1 MSETNDTG
9 DQGGRKQTLSLSS
22 RRGGVE
28 KGTVRQSFSHGR
40 TKSVVVEK
48 KKRRVVVPGQDT
60 PQPAAEP
67 RRQQAAPAA
76 EAQRREA
83 PAQPAA
89 PRRDAAPAAS
99 AAPTAPA
106 AEPADAP
113 SAAAEPA
120 AEVTTPAQP
129 ATSTPAQATAA
140 DASGVSRPPTAEEL
154 AAQALN
160 MPRRPRIIGKAEVR
174 TQPPAP
180 AAPAEDGPRRR
191 SAHASTPGP
200 RGAQSRAGDGRSDR
214 DARGGRDGGRDG
226 GRNAAP
232 RGNDRGGRD
241 DRGTRP
247 GDRGSDR
254 RAGGGQVHRTL
265 SRAEQEARAR
275 ALAMARS
282 QESEQK
288 KRAEEEAVRERE
300 AIVAA
305 KRQLAE
311 EELRKEREEAR
322 RQAEAEL
329 AARRAAKE
337 AEDAKNKAA
346 DASVSPEEAA
356 DARGARG
363 SAPVVRR
370 KDALE
375 EDEAAS
381 AKAKKARATPTKTAT
396 KGDDRRKTKLT
407 ITTALDDDSERG
419 RSLAALRRRREK
431 QKGGGSRSGPREK
444 IMREVTIPDAI
455 SIQDLA
461 SRMSERGVDVIKLL
475 MKQGQMHKIT
485 DIIDADTAELV
496 VTEFGHTVKRVS
508 EADVE
513 TGLFDERDFDTEN
526 AISRPPVVTIM
537 GHVDHG
543 KTSLLDAIRK
553 ANVVSGEAGGI
564 TQHIGAYQVDIGN
577 GKVTFLDTPGHAA
590 FTAMRA
596 RGAKATDIVILVVA
610 ADDGVMPQTQE
621 AISHAKAAGVPMIVA
636 INKID
641 KPSADPQRVRTD
653 LLQYDV
659 VVESLSGD
667 VQDVEVSA
675 HTGQGLEDLLN
686 ACLLQAEVLELKAN
700 PDREAQGV
708 VVEAQLDK
716 GRGAVATCLVQQGT
730 LKVGDILVAGTEWG
744 KVRALVT
751 DTGERVKEA
760 GPSMPVEVLGL
771 NATPEAGDQFVVV
784 ESEQRARE
792 ITEYRDRV
800 KREASAAPSTAM
812 SLEQMMTNLQNNG
825 LSEFPLVLKADV
837 QGSAE
842 AINGAL
848 EKLNTDEVAARILHQ
863 GVGAITESDVTLAAA
878 TGGII
883 IGFNVRAN
891 KQARDAADRAGVEI
905 RYYSII
911 YNLIDDVKEAMSGM
925 LAPERRETF
934 IGYAEIL
941 QVFNIT
947 KIGKVAGCRV
957 TDGMVERGSG
967 VRLLR
972 DNVVIHEGTLKTL
985 KRFKDEVKEV
995 QSGQECGMA
1004 FEKYEDIREGDVIEC
1019 FRVEEV
1025 ERTLA

>member
-9 DQGGRKQTLSLSS
+9 EQVGGRKKTLSL

-48 KKRRVVVPGQDT
+48 KKRRVMVPGSEGT
-60 PQPAAEP
+60 PAPT
-67 RRQQAAPAA
+67 QAAPAA
-76 EAQRREA
+76 PEARKPAPQQPSSPQSASA
-83 PAQPAA
+83 PAQPATPAAATPAQAEASPVEA
-89 PRRDAAPAAS
+89 PRSEAPVHGQ
-99 AAPTAPA
+99 APA
-106 AEPADAP
+106 AEPSASPAAAP
-113 SAAAEPA
+113 SGKEAPL
-120 AEVTTPAQP
+120 
-129 ATSTPAQATAA
+129 S
-140 DASGVSRPPTAEEL
+140 AEEL

-160 MPRRPRIIGKAEVR
+160 MPRRPRIIGRAEVKA
-174 TQPPAP
+174 PSAPAP
-180 AAPAEDGPRRR
+180 DSGQRRR
-191 SAHASTPGP
+191 SSLASSPGP
-200 RGAQSRAGDGRSDR
+200 RGGQQARSGTPERDNREARDGRDR
-214 DARGGRDGGRDG
+214 DRDRNRGHERGGDRDRHQGGRSSERSG
-226 GRNAAP
+226 
-232 RGNDRGGRD
+232 
-241 DRGTRP
+241 
-247 GDRGSDR
+247 GDRGQQQQR
-254 RAGGGQVHRTL
+254 RPGGGQVHRTL
-265 SRAEQEARAR
+265 SKAEQEARAR

-282 QESEQK
+282 QEGEQRR
-288 KRAEEEAVRERE
+288 RAEEEQVRERE
-300 AIVAA
+300 AIEQA
-305 KRQLAE
+305 KRELAE
-311 EELRKEREEAR
+311 AELRREREEAR
-322 RQAEAEL
+322 RKAEEALAAKREAEA
-329 AARRAAKE
+329 AAAATAE
-337 AEDAKNKAA
+337 ANQAA
-346 DASVSPEEAA
+346 DASAA
-356 DARGARG
+356 PAEGEARG
-363 SAPVVRR
+363 SRAATPARR
-370 KDALE
+370 KTAKELE

-396 KGDDRRKTKLT
+396 KGDDRRRTKLT
-407 ITTALDDDSERG
+407 ITTALEDDSERG

-431 QKGGGSRSGPREK
+431 EKRGTRSGPREK
-444 IMREVTIPDAI
+444 VMREVTIPDAI

-513 TGLFDERDFDTEN
+513 TGLFDERDMDLEH
-526 AISRPPVVTIM
+526 AVPRPPVVTIM

-543 KTSLLDAIRK
+543 KTSLLDAIRH

-564 TQHIGAYQVDIGN
+564 TQHIGAYQVELN
-577 GKVTFLDTPGHAA
+577 GEKITFLDTPGHAA
-590 FTAMRA
+590 FTQMRA

-610 ADDGVMPQTQE
+610 ADDGVMPQTAE

-641 KPSADPQRVRTD
+641 KPGADPNRVRTD

-675 HTGQGLEDLLN
+675 LKGTNLDKLLE
-686 ACLLQAEVLELKAN
+686 ACLLQAEFLELKAN
-700 PDREAQGV
+700 PDREAQGTV
-708 VVEAQLDK
+708 IEAQLDK
-716 GRGAVATCLVQQGT
+716 GRGAVATVLVQQGT
-730 LKVGDILVAGTEWG
+730 LNVGDIIIAGTEWG
-744 KVRALVT
+744 KVRALIT
-751 DTGERVKEA
+751 DQGERVKDA

-771 NATPEAGDQFVVV
+771 NGTPEAGDQFVVV
-784 ESEQRARE
+784 ESEGRARE
-792 ITEYRDRV
+792 ISEYRDRL
-800 KREASAAPSTAM
+800 KRETSAAPSTAM
-812 SLEQMMTNLQNNG
+812 SLEQMMSNLQQQG
-825 LSEFPLVLKADV
+825 VSEFPIVLKGDV
-837 QGSAE
+837 QGSVE
-842 AINGAL
+842 AIVGAL

-878 TGGII
+878 TGGVI

-891 KQARDAADRAGVEI
+891 KQAREAAERAGVEI

-911 YNLIDDVKEAMSGM
+911 YNLIDDVKAAMSGM
-925 LAPERRETF
+925 LKPERRETF

-947 KIGKVAGCRV
+947 KVGKVAGCRV
-957 TDGMVERGSG
+957 TEGIVERGAG

-985 KRFKDEVKEV
+985 KRFKDEVKDV

>member
-9 DQGGRKQTLSLSS
+9 EQAGGRKQTLSL

-48 KKRRVVVPGQDT
+48 KKQRRVMVPGQDA
-60 PQPAAEP
+60 PAPAAEP
-67 RRQQAAPAA
+67 RRQPAAPAA
-76 EAQRREA
+76 EAPRRSPAQATEASAPTPASETPAAAAQSDA
-83 PAQPAA
+83 PAPTA
-89 PRRDAAPAAS
+89 AAS
-99 AAPTAPA
+99 APAPA
-106 AEPADAP
+106 AESSAAPAPGADVGSDAP
-113 SAAAEPA
+113 AE
-120 AEVTTPAQP
+120 TTARDQK
-129 ATSTPAQATAA
+129 
-140 DASGVSRPPTAEEL
+140 PTADEL

-160 MPRRPRIIGKAEVR
+160 MSARPRIIGKAEVR
-174 TQPPAP
+174 TAPPAP
-180 AAPAEDGPRRR
+180 APASDDNPRRR

-200 RGAQSRAGDGRSDR
+200 RGAGARGEVRSER
-214 DARGGRDGGRDG
+214 PEARGGRD
-226 GRNAAP
+226 RNAGAP
-232 RGNDRGGRD
+232 SRTDRNDRNDRAGDRGGQ
-241 DRGTRP
+241 
-247 GDRGSDR
+247 R
-254 RAGGGQVHRTL
+254 RQGGGQVHRTL

-288 KRAEEEAVRERE
+288 LRAQEEAVRERE
-300 AIVAA
+300 AIDAA

-337 AEDAKNKAA
+337 AEEAANKAA
-346 DASVSPEEAA
+346 DASAA
-356 DARGARG
+356 TAETTETRSTRGA
-363 SAPVVRR
+363 APVRR

-407 ITTALDDDSERG
+407 ITTALEDDTERG

-431 QKGGGSRSGPREK
+431 EKRGGSRSGPREK

-461 SRMSERGVDVIKLL
+461 ARMSERGVDVIKLL
-475 MKQGQMHKIT
+475 MKEGQMHKIT
-485 DIIDADTAELV
+485 DIIDAETAELV

-513 TGLFDERDFDTEN
+513 TGLFEERDIDTEH
-526 AISRPPVVTIM
+526 AVSRPPVVTIM

-553 ANVVSGEAGGI
+553 ANVVQGEAGGI
-564 TQHIGAYQVDIGN
+564 TQHIGAYQVEVEG
-577 GKVTFLDTPGHAA
+577 GRVTFLDTPGHAA

-641 KPSADPQRVRTD
+641 KPGADPTRVRTD

-675 HTGQGLEDLLN
+675 LTGKGLPELLN
-686 ACLLQAEVLELKAN
+686 ACLLQAEFLELKAN

-751 DTGERVKEA
+751 DQGERVKEA

-771 NATPEAGDQFVVV
+771 NGTPEAGDQFVVV

-792 ITEYRDRV
+792 ITEYRDRL

-812 SLEQMMTNLQNNG
+812 SLEQMMTNLQAQG
-825 LSEFPLVLKADV
+825 LSEFPIVLKADV

-842 AINGAL
+842 AIVGAL

-883 IGFNVRAN
+883 VGFNVRAN
-891 KQARDAADRAGVEI
+891 KQAREAAERAGVEI

-934 IGYAEIL
+934 IGYAQIL

-947 KIGKVAGCRV
+947 KVGKVAGCRV
-957 TDGMVERGSG
+957 TEGIVERGSG

-985 KRFKDEVKEV
+985 KRFKDEVKDV
-995 QSGQECGMA
+995 QAGQECGMA